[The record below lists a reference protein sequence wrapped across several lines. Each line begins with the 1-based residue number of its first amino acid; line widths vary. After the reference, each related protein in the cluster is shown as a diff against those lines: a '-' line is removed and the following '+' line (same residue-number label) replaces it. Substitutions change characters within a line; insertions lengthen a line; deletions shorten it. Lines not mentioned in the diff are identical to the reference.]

1 MILFLISCTE
11 RSNFYSEIRNL
22 KARAF
27 RNLKKAHGQTA
38 FFFFVPLASP
48 RPGAGKK
55 VSENTCTAMAWI
67 SNFQC
72 TCRLFKHNTFWNF

>member
-11 RSNFYSEIRNL
+11 RSNFYGEIRNL
-22 KARAF
+22 EARAF

-48 RPGAGKK
+48 RAQPWHGFP
-55 VSENTCTAMAWI
+55 I
-67 SNFQC
+67 SNVLVVYLNKTLSGISDIF
-72 TCRLFKHNTFWNF
+72 